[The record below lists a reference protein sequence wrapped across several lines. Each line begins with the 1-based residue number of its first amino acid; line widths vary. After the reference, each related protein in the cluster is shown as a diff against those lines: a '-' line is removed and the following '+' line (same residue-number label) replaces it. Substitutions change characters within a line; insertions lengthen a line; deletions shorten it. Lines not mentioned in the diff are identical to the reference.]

1 MVGGVPAAC
10 LATQSGSGREEDGWR
25 EQKASSVSS
34 ELRPTRHQGGLQ
46 GGQTFP
52 LICALSPHS
61 KTFLVPPVS
70 SPNPVPS
77 HSGGVLQM
85 SGLQLLQCVWDYA
98 SLPSLPFSLPPPGL
112 PHSGA
117 ALQVSGVQLLHCM
130 WGHTSVSSPPFSLPP
145 PGLPHSGGALQLP

>member
-1 MVGGVPAAC
+1 LSP
-10 LATQSGSGREEDGWR
+10 
-25 EQKASSVSS
+25 SS
-34 ELRPTRHQGGLQ
+34 
-46 GGQTFP
+46 
-52 LICALSPHS
+52 ALSHLTPR
-61 KTFLVPPVS
+61 
-70 SPNPVPS
+70 PS
-77 HSGGVLQM
+77 LFRPSRPLTLCLPIVGACYRCLDC
-85 SGLQLLQCVWDYA
+85 SFLQCVWDYA